1 MTPARSNAVDI
12 NRPTMPGLSSARQSR
27 LVKPDPY
34 MVESGQVCIR
44 SIAVGTSSSTPAR
57 VRQCGSLAGPT
68 PHLSRANVEIG
79 IIITLQFLSEERET
93 VVFHSSFRD
102 PRNIEVTRRA
112 SKPRYAIDFS
122 FHKFL
127 FLILTIC
134 WYLFF
139 CNHLYGFQ
147 KVKKKHGKQH
157 RKDCKPRESGRTR
170 YYKSKQ
176 NNFSTIFAFYIR
188 AFGSQAFFYFF
199 FMLCKLFVK
208 WLKSIKMWN
217 IALINANYFLYQEFF
232 CTDWKIWLFF
242 LLYIIL
248 TYCIQ
253 NCSKSRWRKAQS

>member
-44 SIAVGTSSSTPAR
+44 SIAGTSSSTPAR

-127 FLILTIC
+127 F
-134 WYLFF
+134 FNS
-139 CNHLYGFQ
+139 NHLL
-147 KVKKKHGKQH
+147 
-157 RKDCKPRESGRTR
+157 
-170 YYKSKQ
+170 
-176 NNFSTIFAFYIR
+176 IFI
-188 AFGSQAFFYFF
+188 
-199 FMLCKLFVK
+199 
-208 WLKSIKMWN
+208 
-217 IALINANYFLYQEFF
+217 
-232 CTDWKIWLFF
+232 
-242 LLYIIL
+242 LL
-248 TYCIQ
+248 
-253 NCSKSRWRKAQS
+253 